1 MQPGLSSS
9 LTFVSRLESLW
20 PPRELEREDKKA
32 KAAAKKKR
40 KAEEAAESKKAAKP
54 AAGGRRKKR
63 NSTHGGDDGSAESGD
78 AEGGKPAKSSRLSRT
93 RGQFEDTGPL
103 VLVRGPSFPAMYR
116 MGTLQSWKPW
126 LEEMMQNHPA
136 VLRLKKGTVKK
147 VLTKSLNRSEPHDQ
161 AKDFIV
167 QKSKAFGMLQ
177 SSLSSDLKKA
187 AASGPVRKNKTVP
200 QPKEA
205 YMFLAFDLLLKSKL
219 AATGGDADGD
229 ADKSVEK
236 PQPWLM
242 CREKL
247 VEKVKSMMSL
257 SLMDLSSIQSHYTE
271 SLQNHT
277 LLFSAG
283 DGGGLVDF
291 FPSYGFKRQNCTKP
305 AWLK

>member
-1 MQPGLSSS
+1 M
-9 LTFVSRLESLW
+9 
-20 PPRELEREDKKA
+20 EREDKKA

-40 KAEEAAESKKAAKP
+40 NAEEAAESKKAAKP

-63 NSTHGGDDGSAESGD
+63 NNTHGGDDGSAESGD
-78 AEGGKPAKSSRLSRT
+78 AEGSKPAKSSRLSRT
-93 RGQFEDTGPL
+93 RGQFEDTDPL

-126 LEEMMQNHPA
+126 LEEMMQNRPA

-147 VLTKSLNRSEPHDQ
+147 VLTKSLNKSEPQ
-161 AKDFIV
+161 EEAKDFIV

-200 QPKEA
+200 QPKEVS
-205 YMFLAFDLLLKSKL
+205 MFLAFDLMLKSKL
-219 AATGGDADGD
+219 AATGGDADGE
-229 ADKSVEK
+229 SVEQ

-247 VEKVKSMMSL
+247 VKKVESMMSL

-271 SLQNHT
+271 SLQNNSTESHIVV
-277 LLFSAG
+277 LS
-283 DGGGLVDF
+283 
-291 FPSYGFKRQNCTKP
+291 
-305 AWLK
+305 W

>member
-1 MQPGLSSS
+1 M
-9 LTFVSRLESLW
+9 
-20 PPRELEREDKKA
+20 EREEKKA

-93 RGQFEDTGPL
+93 RGQFEETDPP
-103 VLVRGPSFPAMYR
+103 VLVRGPSFPAAYR
-116 MGTLQSWKPW
+116 LGTLQSWKPW

-147 VLTKSLNRSEPHDQ
+147 VLTKSLNKSEPQ
-161 AKDFIV
+161 EEAKDFIV

-200 QPKEA
+200 QPKEVS
-205 YMFLAFDLLLKSKL
+205 MFLAFDLMLKSKL
-219 AATGGDADGD
+219 AATGGDADGE
-229 ADKSVEK
+229 SVEQ

-247 VEKVKSMMSL
+247 VKKVESMMSL

>member
-1 MQPGLSSS
+1 M
-9 LTFVSRLESLW
+9 
-20 PPRELEREDKKA
+20 EREEKKA

-93 RGQFEDTGPL
+93 RGQFEETDPP
-103 VLVRGPSFPAMYR
+103 VLVRGPSFPAAYR
-116 MGTLQSWKPW
+116 LGTLQSWKPW

-200 QPKEA
+200 QPKEVS
-205 YMFLAFDLLLKSKL
+205 MFLAFDLMLKSKL
-219 AATGGDADGD
+219 AATGGDADGE
-229 ADKSVEK
+229 SVEQ

-247 VEKVKSMMSL
+247 VKKVESMMSL

-271 SLQNHT
+271 SLQNNSTESHIVV
-277 LLFSAG
+277 LS
-283 DGGGLVDF
+283 
-291 FPSYGFKRQNCTKP
+291 
-305 AWLK
+305 W

>member
-1 MQPGLSSS
+1 M
-9 LTFVSRLESLW
+9 
-20 PPRELEREDKKA
+20 EREEKKA

-63 NSTHGGDDGSAESGD
+63 NNTHGGDDGSAESGD
-78 AEGGKPAKSSRLSRT
+78 AEGSKPAKSSRLSRT
-93 RGQFEDTGPL
+93 RGQFEDTDPL

-126 LEEMMQNHPA
+126 LEEMMQNRPA

-200 QPKEA
+200 QPKEVS
-205 YMFLAFDLLLKSKL
+205 MFLAFDLMLKSKL
-219 AATGGDADGD
+219 AATGGDADGE
-229 ADKSVEK
+229 SVEQ

-247 VEKVKSMMSL
+247 VKKVESMMSL

-283 DGGGLVDF
+283 DGGGLVDL
-291 FPSYGFKRQNCTKP
+291 FPSCGLKRQNFTKP

>member
-20 PPRELEREDKKA
+20 PPRELEREEKKA

-63 NSTHGGDDGSAESGD
+63 NNTHGDNDGSAESGD
-78 AEGGKPAKSSRLSRT
+78 AEGSKPAKSSRLSRT
-93 RGQFEDTGPL
+93 RGQFEETDPP
-103 VLVRGPSFPAMYR
+103 VLVRGPSFPAAYR
-116 MGTLQSWKPW
+116 LGTLQSWKPW

-205 YMFLAFDLLLKSKL
+205 FMFLAFDLMLKSKL
-219 AATGGDADGD
+219 AATGGDADGE
-229 ADKSVEK
+229 SVEQ

-247 VEKVKSMMSL
+247 VKKVESMMSL

-271 SLQNHT
+271 SLQNNSTESHIVV
-277 LLFSAG
+277 LS
-283 DGGGLVDF
+283 
-291 FPSYGFKRQNCTKP
+291 
-305 AWLK
+305 W